1 MDRNYQVEC
10 SFVEFGGPAADES
23 SRSTGIMICP
33 GIAVDCDN
41 PGCRHGGC
49 QGRPP
54 QPLRVTAAKLQVI
67 SQTTVTQSP
76 ALGLPAVAVQSASS
90 IPELV

>member
-1 MDRNYQVEC
+1 
-10 SFVEFGGPAADES
+10 
-23 SRSTGIMICP
+23 MICP

-54 QPLRVTAAKLQVI
+54 LRLQVTAAALQVI
-67 SQTTVTQSP
+67 AAKAADAQLPVIRIPTAAANQTR
-76 ALGLPAVAVQSASS
+76 AV
-90 IPELV
+90 PELV